1 MSKEYTFLL
10 PEGEFAVPVKEDG
23 QTLRKNKA
31 TPTSRRFCL
40 VSYIEPDA
48 LLKFLQSRTW
58 IQHWAMITHDNDVL
72 EDGSPKE
79 KHTHVLLYTFS
90 HKSSSAIKKN
100 FDRFSAEYYRGKG
113 EAQNTLV
120 QICSDMVKQW
130 RYLIHVD
137 DLDKF
142 QYDQSERLCDSIDY
156 WVKYEG
162 SDGLNDSQNNVGLAM
177 LNDLLN
183 GATTMQMCER
193 YGKEYIYHKAH
204 FESVKQSHISEEY
217 WRARGYVQSQYSVID
232 DIMKRLMISPFSKSQ
247 QEMFA
252 SMLEYVVTELAKDSG
267 VILAIDTQNSEII
280 ERM

>member
-1 MSKEYTFLL
+1 
-10 PEGEFAVPVKEDG
+10 
-23 QTLRKNKA
+23 
-31 TPTSRRFCL
+31 
-40 VSYIEPDA
+40 
-48 LLKFLQSRTW
+48 
-58 IQHWAMITHDNDVL
+58 MITHDNDVL

-100 FDRFSAEYYRGKG
+100 FDRFSAEYYLGKG

-130 RYLIHVD
+130 RYLIHAD
-137 DLDKF
+137 DTDKF
-142 QYDQSERLCDSIDY
+142 QYDPTKRLCDSIDY

-162 SDGLNDSQNNVGLAM
+162 SDGLNDAQNNVGLAM

-193 YGKEYIYHKAH
+193 YGKEYIYHKSH
-204 FESVKQSHISEEY
+204 LESVKQSHISEEY
-217 WRARGYVQSQYSVID
+217 WRARGCAQSQYSVID
-232 DIMKRLMISPFSKSQ
+232 DIMKRLIISPFSKSQ

-267 VILAIDTQNSEII
+267 VILALDTENSEII
-280 ERM
+280 ERL